1 MAPADG
7 LDPVRRRFAEV
18 TAERLALIEAYFDGE
33 RDAAALREIGRI
45 AHMTAGVA
53 ATLGHAALGR
63 VAGQVAVELHLA
75 NAGRDWRAVEPR
87 MRQMMLAMRAV
98 PVWCEAT

>member
-1 MAPADG
+1 MLVQDSLA
-7 LDPVRRRFAEV
+7 PVRLRFREV
-18 TAERLALIEAYFDGE
+18 TAERLARIEASYSGP

-63 VAGQVAVELHLA
+63 VAGDVARRVHLQRS
-75 NAGRDWRAVEPR
+75 RDWSALEPSL
-87 MRQMMLAMRAV
+87 RQLMLAMRA
-98 PVWCEAT
+98 ATTPPPSP